1 MRVKLRTCAC
11 GLSMATEVFKKHR
24 RVCRHYR
31 AIRGIV
37 VKRKAHRT
45 HDMAGFKGTRRA
57 EYLAERD
64 MLQPLEA

>member
-1 MRVKLRTCAC
+1 MTKAQERHAAKMRSKYGVKPGPRRKYRQH
-11 GLSMATEVFKKHR
+11 KK
-24 RVCRHYR
+24 
-31 AIRGIV
+31 
-37 VKRKAHRT
+37 